1 MTVALWCVFAAGL
14 LPFVATLIA
23 KSGRRGFDNR
33 TPRDWLARQEGFRK
47 RANAA
52 QLNSFEAFP
61 FFAAAVIVAHVL
73 HGPQPLIDLLALG
86 FIVLRLLY
94 LACYLADQS
103 LLRSLVWFLGLGSV
117 VAIFLVAAL

>member
-1 MTVALWCVFAAGL
+1 MTVALWCVLAAGI
-14 LPFVATLIA
+14 LPYTATLIA

-33 TPRDWLARQEGFRK
+33 APRDWLAKQEGFRK

-61 FFAAAVIVAHVL
+61 LFAAAVIIAHLVR
-73 HGPQPLIDLLALG
+73 GPQALVDSLAIL

-94 LACYLADQS
+94 LACYLANQS
-103 LLRSLVWFLGLGSV
+103 LLRSLVWFAGLATV
-117 VAIFLVAAL
+117 VAIFVVASL